1 MALLLTDNVP
11 SPASWAN
18 PRDPSYFRGAKSFPL
33 TFIYVPIKHLVY
45 RDMLVFALGAMPYL
59 YARSVTLSPS
69 SICDIRVITCIIDI
83 IIIGRCN
90 FRDAGPRPSKMT
102 SLGDPQSAFSPL
114 RYIEQQKRNREASN

>member
-1 MALLLTDNVP
+1 MSLLLTSNVP

-33 TFIYVPIKHLVY
+33 TFIYVTIKHLVY
-45 RDMLVFALGAMPYL
+45 RDMLVFALEAMSYL
-59 YARSVTLSPS
+59 YERRGLSSPS
-69 SICDIRVITCIIDI
+69 SICDIRVITCLLDI
-83 IIIGRCN
+83 IIMGSGN
-90 FRDAGPRPSKMT
+90 FYDAGARPFKTT

>member
-90 FRDAGPRPSKMT
+90 FRDAGPRPFKTT